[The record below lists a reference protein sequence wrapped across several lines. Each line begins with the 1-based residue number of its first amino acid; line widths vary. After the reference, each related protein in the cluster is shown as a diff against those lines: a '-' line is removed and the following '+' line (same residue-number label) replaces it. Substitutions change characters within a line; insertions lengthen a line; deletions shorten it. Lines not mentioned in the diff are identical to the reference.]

1 MARINWRRVYGVMK
15 VHDWSW
21 AILARKMG
29 ITESHLS
36 MVRHGKRPVTM
47 AFADLMAHA
56 LQLSYDQFLVHP
68 TVERIPSAREV
79 LAMTELDDGRPW
91 PGTKEPD
98 HRTKFQQ
105 WQREQ
110 HLAQNLD
117 ALQPPT
123 RDSG

>member
-36 MVRHGKRPVTM
+36 MVRHAKRPVTM
-47 AFADLMAHA
+47 AFADLLAHV
-56 LQLSYDQFLVHP
+56 LQLSYDQFLIHP
-68 TVERIPSAREV
+68 TVERLPSAREV
-79 LAMTELDDGRPW
+79 LAMTELDDERPW
-91 PGTKEPD
+91 PGTKELEG
-98 HRTKFQQ
+98 RSKYRL

-110 HLAQNLD
+110 DLAH
-117 ALQPPT
+117 ALESSP
-123 RDSG
+123 RHSG